1 MAGAFVLLWSCGFV
15 GVAWG
20 TADTA
25 PAGLLAWRYVITAGL
40 LLSVVTVLGS
50 RISRRDLG
58 RQCVLG
64 LTAHVMFLGGLFAA
78 AAAGVD
84 AGTAALVCS
93 AQPLLVA
100 AAGAVFW
107 GDRLAPRQ
115 WSGVALGLG
124 AVALCVGGVGDLG
137 PAMALPMISLLGLT
151 CSALLERRW
160 APRVHL
166 VTALTVQV
174 CTAAIVFVTVAV
186 LTTGIAIEPT
196 ARLAGSLAWLVVPAG
211 LGGYGAYILALRKLG
226 ATRTSML
233 LYLTPPVSAI
243 WAWAML
249 GDRIG
254 APQVIAMGLGIVAVL
269 LTADSGSGGRPVAD
283 SPTSPGVV
291 PDAPGVVPGGDTP
304 RPDRPRPPAHTHA
317 GGGAAPGRLP

>member
-1 MAGAFVLLWSCGFV
+1 MNRTLVAGAFVLLWSCGFV
-15 GVAWG
+15 GAAWG
-20 TADTA
+20 TAETE
-25 PAGLLAWRYVITAGL
+25 PAGLLAWRYVITAGI

-50 RISRRDLG
+50 RIGRRINRRDLG

-78 AAAGVD
+78 SAAGVD

-124 AVALCVGGVGDLG
+124 AVALCVGGIGDPG
-137 PAMALPMISLLGLT
+137 PAMVLPVISLLGLS

-160 APRVHL
+160 APRVNL

-174 CTAAIVFVTVAV
+174 CAAAVVFVTVAV
-186 LTTGIAIEPT
+186 LTTGLAVDPT
-196 ARLAGSLAWLVVPAG
+196 ARLVGSLAWLVVPAG
-211 LGGYGAYILALRKLG
+211 LGGYGAYILALRRLG
-226 ATRTSML
+226 ATPTSML
-233 LYLTPPVSAI
+233 LYLTPPVSAV

-254 APQVIAMGLGIVAVL
+254 APQLIAMGLGIVAVL
-269 LTADSGSGGRPVAD
+269 LAAGKPGDGDRPAA
-283 SPTSPGVV
+283 
-291 PDAPGVVPGGDTP
+291 DAPAPSC
-304 RPDRPRPPAHTHA
+304 
-317 GGGAAPGRLP
+317 GGGNAGPTPPTQVPQKVT

>member
-1 MAGAFVLLWSCGFV
+1 MDRILVAGAFVVLWSCGFV
-15 GVAWG
+15 GAAWG
-20 TADTA
+20 TADTE
-25 PAGLLAWRYVITAGL
+25 PAGLLAWRYVITAGV

-50 RISRRDLG
+50 RIGRRDLG

-64 LTAHVMFLGGLFAA
+64 LTAHGMFLGGLFAA
-78 AAAGVD
+78 SAAGVD

-124 AVALCVGGVGDLG
+124 AVALCVGGIGDPG
-137 PAMALPMISLLGLT
+137 PAMVLPVISLLGLS

-160 APRVHL
+160 APRVNL

-174 CTAAIVFVTVAV
+174 CAAAVVFVTVAV
-186 LTTGIAIEPT
+186 LTTGLAVDPT
-196 ARLAGSLAWLVVPAG
+196 ARLVGSLAWLVVPAG
-211 LGGYGAYILALRKLG
+211 LGGYGAYILSLRRLG
-226 ATRTSML
+226 ATPTSML

-249 GDRIG
+249 GDRVG
-254 APQVIAMGLGIVAVL
+254 APQLIAMGLGVVAVL
-269 LTADSGSGGRPVAD
+269 LAADSGSFPRR
-283 SPTSPGVV
+283 
-291 PDAPGVVPGGDTP
+291 GDGAE
-304 RPDRPRPPAHTHA
+304 PAHLSQVPQKVT
-317 GGGAAPGRLP
+317 

>member
-1 MAGAFVLLWSCGFV
+1 MATNALPGPVHL
-15 GVAWG
+15 
-20 TADTA
+20 T
-25 PAGLLAWRYVITAGL
+25 
-40 LLSVVTVLGS
+40 S
-50 RISRRDLG
+50 RHSL
-58 RQCVLG
+58 
-64 LTAHVMFLGGLFAA
+64 
-78 AAAGVD
+78 
-84 AGTAALVCS
+84 
-93 AQPLLVA
+93 
-100 AAGAVFW
+100 
-107 GDRLAPRQ
+107 
-115 WSGVALGLG
+115 ALGLG

-186 LTTGIAIEPT
+186 LTTGIAIDPT

-211 LGGYGAYILALRKLG
+211 LGGYGAYILALRTLG

-269 LTADSGSGGRPVAD
+269 LTSKSGSGGRSVAD

-291 PDAPGVVPGGDTP
+291 PDTPGVVPGRDTP
-304 RPDRPRPPAHTHA
+304 RPDRPRPPAHSHA